1 MASLKSHP
9 NKNVTGV
16 DYVDERSTLYYGKYN
31 YRARLT
37 LEGLNRT
44 YSVKTFPE
52 FKKLIAKQS
61 MYSGNRGK
69 RIKEEI
75 DKIDLPS
82 IERYLVYKQAN
93 AKNNVSFRVEDGTA
107 AVFSNDLN
115 LLKELEN
122 IAPGIGKVDYTEID
136 QSIPQGTK
144 YYVKKPPHNYRV
156 YLKSKRIDE
165 NTKDGLRRFIDRY
178 KDTGT
183 VVVPSNSFSIWLN
196 PGQKSTWYWN
206 ALYMSSHYYIDF
218 DEESTDTLFSIM
230 FGDLIHRRYK
240 LEKRP
245 E

>member
-1 MASLKSHP
+1 
-9 NKNVTGV
+9 
-16 DYVDERSTLYYGKYN
+16 
-31 YRARLT
+31 
-37 LEGLNRT
+37 
-44 YSVKTFPE
+44 VKTFPE

-61 MYSGNRGK
+61 TYAGNRGK

-75 DKIDLPS
+75 AKIDLPS
-82 IERYLVYKQAN
+82 IERYLAFKQTN
-93 AKNNVSFRVEDGTA
+93 SKNVSFRVEGGTA

-122 IAPGIGKVDYTEID
+122 VAPGIGTIDYTEVD

-156 YLKSKRIDE
+156 YVKSKRIE
-165 NTKDGLRRFIDRY
+165 ESTKDGLRRFIDRY

-183 VVVPSNSFSIWLN
+183 VVVPSNAFSHWLDED
-196 PGQKSTWYWN
+196 QKSTWYWN
-206 ALYMSSHYYIDF
+206 AMYMSSHYYIDF
-218 DEESTDTLFSIM
+218 DEESTDTLFSLM